1 MYKLDLEDLYV
12 VSFATASAPAM
23 TRVEPVGGDSE
34 SSSDQ
39 PAWMCTCDPKAC
51 LQTETTSD

>member
-1 MYKLDLEDLYV
+1 MYKLDLDDLYV
-12 VSFATASAPAM
+12 TSFSTAPAFSG
-23 TRVEPVGGDSE
+23 TRVEPVGGETE

-39 PAWMCTCDPKAC
+39 PAWMCTCDKMAC